1 MISLAF
7 FLGNLRS
14 ETLRME
20 TQVALLLPQDRYKN
34 SSPCKVLY
42 LLHGLGQNASSWQR
56 YSNLELMLQ
65 EENVVVVMPE
75 VQRSFYCD
83 MTYGSAYFSYITQ
96 ELPQFVS
103 RTIKISQ
110 KREDTMVAGLSM
122 GGFGALKCGL
132 SYPEIYGACA
142 SFSGSVSMPYVL
154 DAASASPRLEN
165 QLRAILGE
173 EMALAPENDLLAL
186 AQKASQLPAEQRP
199 RIFST
204 CGISDDMV
212 GINREFASRMESLP
226 LEFSYQEWEGG
237 HNWPFWNESLSKML
251 FHFFSIPTACS

>member
-1 MISLAF
+1 MAF

-20 TQVALLLPQDRYKN
+20 TQVALLLPQDRYDGAA
-34 SSPCKVLY
+34 PCKVLY

-56 YSNLELMLQ
+56 YSGLELMLQ
-65 EENVVVVMPE
+65 QQNVVAVMPE

-83 MTYGSAYFSYITQ
+83 MTYGSDYFTYITQ

-103 RTIKISQ
+103 RTIKVSQ
-110 KREDTMVAGLSM
+110 KREDTIIAGLSM

-132 SYPEIYGACA
+132 SHPELFGACA

-154 DAASASPRLEN
+154 DAATGRPRLEN

-186 AQKASQLPAEQRP
+186 AQKASQLPEPQRP
-199 RIFST
+199 RVFAT
-204 CGISDDMV
+204 CGSSDDMV
-212 GINREFASRMESLP
+212 SINREFAARMDSLP
-226 LEFSYQEWEGG
+226 LDFTYREWEGG
-237 HNWPFWNESLSKML
+237 HNWSFWSQSFSKML
-251 FHFFSIPTACS
+251 FHLLEISPECS